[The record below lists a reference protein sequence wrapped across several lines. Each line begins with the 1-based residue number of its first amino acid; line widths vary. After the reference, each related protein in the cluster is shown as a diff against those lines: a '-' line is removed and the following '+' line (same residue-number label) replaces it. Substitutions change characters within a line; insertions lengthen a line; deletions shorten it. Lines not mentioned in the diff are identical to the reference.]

1 MSKAKQKAIGFIL
14 LSAFGFAMMNTFVHL
29 AGDLPTMQK
38 AFFRNSIAMISAGV
52 ILRKNR
58 VSFHWE
64 PGNLPLLLV
73 RSICG
78 TLGIFCNFYAVDHL
92 VLADATILNKMSP
105 FFAIFFSVF
114 LLKERA
120 TLFQYGAVAAAFF
133 GSLLIIKPGL
143 SAASVPAMIGLA
155 GGMGAGAAYTA
166 VRALSKRGEQGA
178 RIVFFFS
185 LFSVCTTLPF
195 FVIQYQPMALW
206 QFACLIGAGMS
217 ATLGQFGVTLA
228 YANAPAK
235 EISVFDYTQVLFSAL
250 LGFLL
255 FGQIPDWLSVIGYII
270 ICGVSVGTFL
280 YNRTVAA
287 E

>member
-38 AFFRNSIAMISAGV
+38 AFFRNSIAMIFAA
-52 ILRKNR
+52 ITLRRKR

-64 PGNLPLLLV
+64 PGNLPLLFV
-73 RSICG
+73 RSVCG

-105 FFAIFFSVF
+105 FFAIFFSLF

-120 TLFQYGAVAAAFF
+120 SLFQYCAVAAAFF

-143 SAASVPAMIGLA
+143 SEASIPAFIGLM

-166 VRALSKRGEQGA
+166 VRALSKRGEESA

-185 LFSVCTTLPF
+185 FFSVCMTLPF
-195 FVIQYQPMALW
+195 LIMQYQPMALW
-206 QFACLIGAGMS
+206 QLACLVGAGAA

-228 YANAPAK
+228 YAYAPAK

-255 FGQIPDWLSVIGYII
+255 FGQAPDWMSVIGYII
-270 ICGVSVGTFL
+270 IFSVSVGTFL
-280 YNRTVAA
+280 YNRAA
-287 E
+287 AK

>member
-1 MSKAKQKAIGFIL
+1 MLKTKRKAIGFIL
-14 LSAFGFAMMNTFVHL
+14 LSAFGFAMMNSFVHL

-38 AFFRNSIAMISAGV
+38 AFFRNSIAALSAAIV
-52 ILRKNR
+52 LRKKR
-58 VSFHWE
+58 ISFHWE
-64 PGNLPLLLV
+64 PGNFPLLLV
-73 RSICG
+73 RAVCG

-105 FFAIFFSVF
+105 FFAIFFSLF

-120 TLFQYGAVAAAFF
+120 SLFQYCAVAAAFF

-143 SAASVPAMIGLA
+143 SAASVPAFIGLA

-166 VRALSKRGEQGA
+166 VRALSKRGEQSA

-195 FVIQYQPMALW
+195 FIIQYRSMAFW
-206 QFACLIGAGMS
+206 QLACLIGAGAA

-250 LGFLL
+250 LGFFF
-255 FGQIPDWLSVIGYII
+255 FGQIPDWLSVIGYMI
-270 ICGVSVGTFL
+270 ICGVSIGTFL
-280 YNRTVAA
+280 YNRTAT